1 MIDDTP
7 IPSPKLHRRFLS
19 ADPSMVRVFGDPF
32 RPLEPE
38 CRVVQFDQPLTPA
51 QQQRAGELMR
61 GRGDVELY
69 VYGRASRDL
78 DFLGHF
84 RDLRR
89 LHVALYELE
98 DIAGLAHVRGSLEG
112 FTFGSTKRKFSLR
125 GLEGLGRLDTLF
137 LVGHRTDFDA
147 VSGLT
152 GLRSLGLSGITLPDL
167 APLLPL
173 AGLRS
178 LSIFLGGT
186 KNLQLLPRFV
196 ELEQL
201 SLMRITKLADLSV
214 LGELTTLRR
223 LRLDWMRNVA
233 SLPSLARLERLES
246 VELSTMKGL
255 TDLAP
260 IAAAPNLRRLAIDA
274 MPQLTAESFRC
285 LVGHPRLAELWAYT
299 GKSRV
304 NEAVKRLFPGIAR

>member
-1 MIDDTP
+1 MNEDAPTP
-7 IPSPKLHRRFLS
+7 SAQNSRRFLS
-19 ADPSMVRVFGDPF
+19 TDPSMARVFGDPF

-38 CRVVQFDQPLTPA
+38 CRVVQFDQPLALA
-51 QQQRAGELMR
+51 QLQRAAELMR
-61 GRGDVELY
+61 GRGDVQLY
-69 VYGRASRDL
+69 VYGRASHDL
-78 DFLGHF
+78 EFLRYF
-84 RDLRR
+84 PDLRR

-98 DIAGLAHVRGSLEG
+98 DIAGLGHVRESLES

-125 GLEGLGRLDTLF
+125 GLEGLARLEALF
-137 LVGHRTDFDA
+137 LVGHQKEFDA

-152 GLRSLGLSGITLPDL
+152 RLRSLGLSGITLPDL

-186 KNLQLLPRFV
+186 TNLGMLPRFT
-196 ELEQL
+196 ELAHL

-214 LGELTTLRR
+214 LGGLTSLRR
-223 LRLDWMRNVA
+223 LRLDWMRNVT
-233 SLPSLARLERLES
+233 SLPCLARLERLED

-255 TDLAP
+255 TDLTP

-274 MPQLTAESFRC
+274 MPQLTAENFRC
-285 LVGHPRLAELWAYT
+285 LVGHPHLEELWAYT

-304 NEAVKRLFPGIAR
+304 NGAVKRMFPGIAR